1 MINLFIFLASFISW
15 ILLVWKYKN
24 FKWYTYVLSFIVGAF
39 LVQTILWLCGAPTII
54 K

>member
-1 MINLFIFLASFISW
+1 MVNLFIFLASFISLI
-15 ILLVWKYKN
+15 ILLLKQN
-24 FKWYTYVLSFIVGAF
+24 FKWYTFVLSFMVGAF